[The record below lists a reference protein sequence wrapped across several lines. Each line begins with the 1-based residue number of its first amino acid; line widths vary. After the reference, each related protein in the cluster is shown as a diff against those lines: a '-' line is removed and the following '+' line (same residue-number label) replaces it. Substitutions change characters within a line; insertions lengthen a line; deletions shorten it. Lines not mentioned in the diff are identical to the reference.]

1 MFPILYTYNAK
12 NEIYS
17 WKISVFKDQDSSS
30 YIVRTE
36 HGLKEGK
43 KVIHEKKIDKG
54 KGKKTIE
61 EQAISEA
68 TSKFRN
74 KKEKEGYVDSL
85 KEIKSS
91 QIVRPMLAEK
101 FDLKQYDGKYKGFK
115 IGYPFYMQPKYDGI
129 RALCHYDKSQNKI
142 RLETRNG
149 KEISHMDHIEKSLL
163 KLYETGILTE
173 NIILDGEL
181 YSHTLLFE
189 IFSGLWRLKEV
200 DEEQAKNIKEIIF
213 CPYDFIDLNN
223 LQIVYEDRYYFLKN
237 KKLYDK
243 NIEQVSTYLV
253 NNEEQVMERY
263 IQFMSDKFEGAI
275 IRDPNGP
282 YEINKRSK
290 YLQKMKNMIDEE
302 FKIIGFHDGFGIDKG
317 AVIWDCITNDGKEFS
332 ATPSWP
338 KEYRKKIFKE
348 ANKYIGKKITVKFQE
363 YTDDGKPRFPIA
375 KAIREDI

>member
-12 NEIYS
+12 GEIYT
-17 WKISVFKDQDSSS
+17 WKISVFQDKNTPS
-30 YIVRTE
+30 YIVSTE

-43 KVIHEKKIDKG
+43 KVIHEKIIPKG

-68 TSKFRN
+68 ASKFRN
-74 KKEKEGYVDSL
+74 KKEKEGYVESL
-85 KEIKSS
+85 KDIN
-91 QIVRPMLAEK
+91 IPIIRPMLAEK

-115 IGYPFYMQPKYDGI
+115 ISYPFYMQPKYDGI
-129 RALCHYDKSQNKI
+129 RALCYYEKSKNKI

-149 KEISHMDHIEKSLL
+149 KDILHMDHIEKSLL
-163 KLYETGILTE
+163 KLYESGILKE

-189 IFSGLWRLKEV
+189 IFSGLWRLKEAN
-200 DEEQAKNIKEIIF
+200 EEQRENIKEIIF

-223 LQIVYEDRYYFLKN
+223 LQIIYQDRFAFLKN
-237 KKLYDK
+237 KKLYD
-243 NIEQVSTYLV
+243 NNVEYVNTYLV
-253 NNEEQVMERY
+253 NNEEEVMDKY

-302 FKIIGFHDGFGIDKG
+302 FTIIGFHDGIGIDKG
-317 AVIWDCITNDGKEFS
+317 AVIWDCITKDGKEFS

-348 ANKYIGKKITVKFQE
+348 ADKYIGKKITVKFQE
-363 YTDDGKPRFPIA
+363 YTEDGKPRFPIA